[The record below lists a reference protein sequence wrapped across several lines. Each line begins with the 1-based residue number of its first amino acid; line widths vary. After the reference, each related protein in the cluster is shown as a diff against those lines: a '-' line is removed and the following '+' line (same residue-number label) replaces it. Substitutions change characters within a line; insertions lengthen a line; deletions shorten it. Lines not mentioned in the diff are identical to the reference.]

1 MSENPSELENPINEA
16 TSPDQ
21 PEAAAPEE
29 YHSKLAEKV
38 VKYGLNK
45 GIGAAAGAALGSAF
59 GPVGTGIGG
68 FLGWLAAEALF
79 EEREAA
85 KQQ

>member
-1 MSENPSELENPINEA
+1 MSELETPTNASEP
-16 TSPDQ
+16 Q
-21 PEAAAPEE
+21 PELETAASEE

-45 GIGAAAGAALGSAF
+45 GIGAAAGAALGSVF

-79 EEREAA
+79 EERQAEKHAE
-85 KQQ
+85 Q

>member
-1 MSENPSELENPINEA
+1 MSSELENPTNTENEE
-16 TSPDQ
+16 Q
-21 PEAAAPEE
+21 PVEEYE

-38 VKYGLNK
+38 VKYGMQK
-45 GIGAAAGAALGSAF
+45 GVGAAAGAALGSVF

-79 EEREAA
+79 EERQAA
-85 KQQ
+85 KQ

>member
-1 MSENPSELENPINEA
+1 MSEAENPTQE
-16 TSPDQ
+16 SEVQ
-21 PEAAAPEE
+21 PGTADEE

-38 VKYGLNK
+38 VKYGINR
-45 GIGAAAGAALGSAF
+45 GVGAAAGAALGSVF

-85 KQQ
+85 K